1 VAGPR
6 GFEPRVFGFGGLRI
20 VLVGRFDALILSG
33 LRTLFLSSVPLC
45 ELSFVVLLFG
55 DVFLGA
61 YERAG
66 LLDFFDLPY
75 VGDDFVEVPQ
85 GFGFDAGD

>member
-1 VAGPR
+1 MAGPR

-33 LRTLFLSSVPLC
+33 LRAPFLTHAVPLC
-45 ELSFVVLLFG
+45 ELSFVAQRLCR

-75 VGDDFVEVPQ
+75 VCDDFVEVP
-85 GFGFDAGD
+85 